1 MTPFD
6 LEIRNVVCS
15 VPDGRSRRTLLSVP
29 HLDFPGGA
37 FAAVSGV
44 SGAGK
49 TTFLK
54 LISGI
59 LPPDSGTVRWGKT
72 ELGLLSASERDAW
85 RGTCVGF
92 LFQDFRLFDGLSALE
107 NVLLPLTFRGRPDR
121 NDRSRAAR
129 LLKCHGVAP
138 DTPAERLS
146 RGEMQ
151 RTALVRV
158 LMQSPSVILADEPT
172 ASLDAGRGAQA
183 ADTLAETAEALGAT
197 LIVVSHDE
205 RLLSRFNRRLVIS
218 DGLLKE
224 TAS

>member
-1 MTPFD
+1 M
-6 LEIRNVVCS
+6 
-15 VPDGRSRRTLLSVP
+15 
-29 HLDFPGGA
+29 
-37 FAAVSGV
+37 
-44 SGAGK
+44 
-49 TTFLK
+49 
-54 LISGI
+54 
-59 LPPDSGTVRWGKT
+59 
-72 ELGLLSASERDAW
+72 
-85 RGTCVGF
+85 GF

-183 ADTLAETAEALGAT
+183 ADALAEAAEALGAT

>member
-85 RGTCVGF
+85 RGTRVGF
-92 LFQDFRLFDGLSALE
+92 LFQDFRLFDGLSALQ

-183 ADTLAETAEALGAT
+183 ADALAEAAEALGAT

>member
-29 HLDFPGGA
+29 HLDLPGGA

-72 ELGLLSASERDAW
+72 ELGCLSASERDAW

-92 LFQDFRLFDGLSALE
+92 LFQDFRLFDGLTALE
-107 NVLLPLTFRGRPDR
+107 NVLLPITFHSSTVSDAQRRDAVNLLKLHGVRPDT
-121 NDRSRAAR
+121 RSE
-129 LLKCHGVAP
+129 L
-138 DTPAERLS
+138 LS

-151 RTALVRV
+151 RTALARV

-172 ASLDAGRGAQA
+172 ASLDSERGERAVDALVNA
-183 ADTLAETAEALGAT
+183 ARSLGAS
-197 LIVVSHDE
+197 LVLVSHDE
-205 RLLSRFNRRLVIS
+205 RVLGHFERQLTLA
-218 DGLLKE
+218 DGHL
-224 TAS
+224 TWRH